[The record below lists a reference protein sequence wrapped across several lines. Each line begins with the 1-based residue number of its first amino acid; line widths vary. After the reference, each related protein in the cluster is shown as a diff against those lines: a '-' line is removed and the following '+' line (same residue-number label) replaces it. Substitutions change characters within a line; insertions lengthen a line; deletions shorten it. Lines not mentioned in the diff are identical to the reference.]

1 MPEVRPRRFAHRLHS
16 LWFAVVVAM
25 VLLVAVVFVFAQHTN
40 SPASPATAAQS
51 SAETDEQRIA
61 DLVVANHILF
71 DQGVLDGF
79 GHVSVRSVKN
89 PKHFYMARSLAPAL
103 VTKEEIFEFDENS
116 QPIDPHGKR
125 MYGERF
131 IHGEIYRARPEV
143 QAVVHSHSIAVVPF
157 GTVNVPLRPIMH
169 MAGFLPQQVPVFE
182 IREVKGDD
190 NGILI
195 HDTIAGAALAKV
207 LGSGPVALMRG
218 HGMAVA
224 GPDVRTA
231 VFRAIYTQ
239 LDAQV
244 EAQALALGNPKF
256 LNAAEAANVNKVN
269 EEVVIRAWELW
280 APHAELA
287 TAPFRANKP

>member
-1 MPEVRPRRFAHRLHS
+1 MPEVRSPRSTHRRHYF
-16 LWFAVVVAM
+16 WFATVVAFI
-25 VLLVAVVFVFAQHTN
+25 LLVTVVFVFAQHTS
-40 SPASPATAAQS
+40 SPASAAQS
-51 SAETDEQRIA
+51 LADTDEQRIA
-61 DLVVANHILF
+61 ELVVANHILF

-103 VTKEEIFEFDENS
+103 ATKEEIFEFDENS
-116 QPIDPHGKR
+116 QPIDPRGKR

-131 IHGEIYRARPEV
+131 IHGEIYRARPDV
-143 QAVVHSHSIAVVPF
+143 QAVVHSHSITVVPF

-182 IREVKGDD
+182 IRDVKGEN
-190 NGILI
+190 NGVLI
-195 HDTIAGAALAKV
+195 HDIEAGAALAKV

-224 GPDVRTA
+224 APDVRTA

-269 EEVVIRAWELW
+269 EGVVIRAWELW

-287 TAPFRANKP
+287 TAPFRAGKP

>member
-1 MPEVRPRRFAHRLHS
+1 
-16 LWFAVVVAM
+16 
-25 VLLVAVVFVFAQHTN
+25 
-40 SPASPATAAQS
+40 
-51 SAETDEQRIA
+51 
-61 DLVVANHILF
+61 
-71 DQGVLDGF
+71 
-79 GHVSVRSVKN
+79 
-89 PKHFYMARSLAPAL
+89 MARSLAPAL

-131 IHGEIYRARPEV
+131 IHGEIYRARPDV